1 MKIVL
6 TVVTAFTLL
15 AAFLP
20 EMTSADDK
28 ILRHVVIFKFKDTAT
43 PAQIKEITHLECRP
57 SGYG

>member
-1 MKIVL
+1 VL

-28 ILRHVVIFKFKDTAT
+28 ILRHVVIKFKDTAT
-43 PAQIKEITHLECRP
+43 RARIKEITHLEWRP